1 MIDWPVLG
9 TGAGRERKEV
19 DSMETFVVTA
29 VIGLAVVGLTFGRM
43 ALMVG
48 SLSRGPQDSF

>member
-1 MIDWPVLG
+1 
-9 TGAGRERKEV
+9 
-19 DSMETFVVTA
+19 METFIVTA

-48 SLSRGPQDSF
+48 SLSRGPQDGF